1 MFCSMKCK
9 VIIALFFLFG
19 NVLLLKATNSGIKG
33 IVVDVNKKAIAE
45 ANVELSAQKTI
56 KTNAKGEFEFEGL
69 SSGFYSIIIKLSG
82 YDNKRIDSIQVIDN
96 SVMNLG
102 QIILKEKIED
112 KKGARVTFRKPQ
124 TTVAAGVQ
132 EQKKSESVT
141 NVITSASIAKSND
154 GDAAKVAAR
163 VPGVTLME
171 NRFIMLRGLSQ
182 RYNSVQINNINA
194 PSTETDRRAFSFD
207 LIPSNMLDKMSIYKS
222 PSSDLSG
229 DFAGGVIKLL
239 TKNEGEK
246 DFVTYALGLGF
257 RANTTFKSHQLNTV
271 QSSTDYLG
279 FDNGNRALPSNF
291 PKSLADMS
299 GAQAI
304 QYGKQIRNNYDLQSF
319 NSPIDF
325 GAGFGF
331 GKNISIKK
339 MNLFTVNNIGYSTN
353 YQFAQMKRYRYQ
365 NDQIDYVRQMF
376 NYQDDNFSI
385 ESKISL
391 LSNWI
396 LRVNPKK
403 TFTFKNIYNQIGENE
418 TTIRTGVNPTER
430 PNDEWKNYSY
440 HYTSRG
446 LYFGQFEGNHKL
458 NSTDKLT
465 YTLGVSLVKRNE
477 PDFRRFRTV
486 RAIGTTQYTLV
497 DPPSANLFDAARFYS
512 TLNEQ
517 TYSANIQYESH
528 IKSSFDTINGITL
541 RYGAYAEN
549 KNRDF
554 RARWFGYT
562 YSGDPSKK
570 YDFLQTP
577 VDQIF
582 DAKNINSV
590 AGLKPQEG
598 TNPSDHYSAS
608 NQLLAAYVN
617 SSIPLKTMNINVGVR
632 AEQFN
637 QNLKSANALGPINV
651 ALNNLNLLPSL
662 NMAYFFDQKKKN
674 LMRLAYGKTV
684 NRPEFRELAPFV
696 YYDFMYDVNIV
707 GNPDLKLCT
716 IDNLDLRFENYP
728 SLSETFNFGVFY
740 KKFVNPIENYVQPV
754 GLSQQYMLKNASKA
768 TNMGVE
774 LEYRKSFENSSQNKN
789 LKKLSMLINA
799 SYIISKVDLGKDSTL
814 SQARFR
820 PLQGQ
825 SPYIVNTSLQYKLD
839 SFTTINFAYN
849 IFGKRIVYV
858 GNNVFPTIYEMPRHA
873 VDITISKEIKKKWI
887 IKFGISDL
895 LNYQNQ
901 LWQDTNGDGKINY
914 HKERTDQQLLTYK
927 RGQHFQLG
935 ISYKIIQ

>member
-1 MFCSMKCK
+1 MFCSMNFKAI
-9 VIIALFFLFG
+9 VALFVLTSNTFLMHA
-19 NVLLLKATNSGIKG
+19 NNSGIKG
-33 IVVDVNKKAIAE
+33 IIVDPSKKVLSDVS
-45 ANVELSAQKTI
+45 VELINQKTI
-56 KTNAKGEFEFEGL
+56 KTNSKGEFEFEGL
-69 SSGFYSIIIKLSG
+69 SVGFYSITIKLSG
-82 YDNKRIDSIQVIDN
+82 YDNKTIDSIQVIDN

-102 QIILKEKIED
+102 QIVLKEKIEN
-112 KKGARVTFRKPQ
+112 KRGARVTFKKPQ

-132 EQKKSESVT
+132 EQKKNESVT

-239 TKNEGEK
+239 TKNEMEK
-246 DFVTYALGLGF
+246 DFVTYSFGLGF
-257 RANTTFKSHQLNTV
+257 RVNTTFQAHMNNSV

-291 PKSLADMS
+291 PKSLANLS
-299 GAQAI
+299 GAQSI
-304 QYGKQIRNNYDLQSF
+304 QYGKQIRNNYDLQSY
-319 NSPIDF
+319 NTPLDF

-331 GKNISIKK
+331 GKNIPIKK
-339 MNLFTVNNIGYSTN
+339 MNLFTVNNVGYSTN

-458 NSTDKLT
+458 NATDKLT
-465 YTLGVSLVKRNE
+465 YTLGVSMVKRNE

-486 RAIGTTQYTLV
+486 REIGKTEYSLV

-512 TLNEQ
+512 TLNEK
-517 TYSANIQYESH
+517 TYAANIQYESH
-528 IKSSFDTINGITL
+528 IRSNFDTINGITL

-562 YSGDPSKK
+562 YSGDPTLK

-577 VDQIF
+577 IDQIF
-582 DAKNINSV
+582 DAKNINSSG
-590 AGLKPQEG
+590 GLKPQEG
-598 TNPSDHYSAS
+598 TNPSDHYTAS
-608 NQLLAAYVN
+608 NQLLAAYIN
-617 SSIPLKTMNINVGVR
+617 SSIPLKKMNLNIGVR
-632 AEQFN
+632 AEKFK
-637 QNLKSANALGPINV
+637 QNLTSANALGAIKVN
-651 ALNNLNLLPSL
+651 LDNLNLLPSL
-662 NMAYFFDQKKKN
+662 NLAYFFDQKKKN
-674 LMRLAYGKTV
+674 LMRLAYGKTL

-728 SLSETFNFGVFY
+728 SQSETFNLGVFY
-740 KKFVNPIENYVQPV
+740 KRFINPIENYVQPV
-754 GLSQQYMLKNASKA
+754 GLSQQYMLKNAA
-768 TNMGVE
+768 IANNMGIE
-774 LEYRKSFENSSQNKN
+774 LEYRKSFENTTQNKT

-825 SPYIVNTSLQYKLD
+825 SPYIINTALQYKLD

-873 VDITISKEIKKKWI
+873 IDITITKEINKKWNL
-887 IKFGISDL
+887 KFGISDL

-914 HKERTDQQLLTYK
+914 NKERTDQQLLTYK
-927 RGQHFQLG
+927 RGQHIQFG
-935 ISYKIIQ
+935 VSYKIN